1 MYDNLTLLTPE
12 RIHLSIANRLERGA
26 GYIEAL
32 CDYCKES
39 GAEIETVA
47 EIVRRSS
54 VMMQMIEN
62 EAIESNLLKD
72 EYVDN
77 IGGTSEF
84 VWE

>member
-1 MYDNLTLLTPE
+1 
-12 RIHLSIANRLERGA
+12 
-26 GYIEAL
+26 
-32 CDYCKES
+32 
-39 GAEIETVA
+39 AEIETVA